1 VSPLAHQQIVRQVE
15 VSQKASIRR
24 ISRVLGQRRSSL
36 YYVPKRVNE
45 DAVIGALMQAQAE
58 SKVNWGFMM
67 LHHWMRRKGHKWN
80 HKRVYR
86 VYKGLGLNLRKAKHR
101 PKIKRVALN
110 PIAAKRI
117 NEGWSMDFLSDSMSH
132 KQGKVRI
139 LNILDEC
146 SRKALFSFAQKHF
159 TGRKLV
165 KILTGLIQQH
175 GKPSYVRCDNGPEF
189 ISKALENFCK
199 KKGIEIKF
207 SQPGKPT
214 QNGLVERLNGTMRL
228 ECLNLAQY
236 KTVEAVQRAIDE
248 WWHVYNFERP
258 HSALNYLTP
267 QEFVDQNQALYFIS
281 VAA

>member
-1 VSPLAHQQIVRQVE
+1 

-36 YYVPKRVNE
+36 YYVAKRIDS
-45 DAVIGALMQAQAE
+45 DAVIGSLMQAQAE
-58 SKVNWGFMM
+58 VKVNWGFK
-67 LHHWMRRKGHKWN
+67 LLYHWMRRKGHRWN

-86 VYKGLGLNLRKAKHR
+86 VYKALKLNLRKAKHR
-101 PKIKRVALN
+101 PKIKRIAIN
-110 PIAAKRI
+110 PLPAKWI

-132 KQGKVRI
+132 NQGKVRI

-146 SRKALFSFAQKHF
+146 SRKALFSLAQKHF

-165 KILTGLIQQH
+165 KILTTLIKQN
-175 GKPSYVRCDNGPEF
+175 GKPRYIRCDNGPEF
-189 ISKALENFCK
+189 VSKALEKFCK
-199 KKGIEIKF
+199 SQGIEIKF

-228 ECLNLAQY
+228 ECLNLSQF
-236 KTVEAVQRAIDE
+236 KTIEAVQIAIDE
-248 WWHVYNFERP
+248 WWQVYNFERP

-267 QEFVDQNQALYFIS
+267 HEFIEQNKGLYFIS

>member
-1 VSPLAHQQIVRQVE
+1 VSPNAHKEIVRQVE
-15 VSQKASIRR
+15 ESQKASIRR

-36 YYVPKRVNE
+36 YHVPKRINE
-45 DAVIGALMQAQAE
+45 DGVIGELMQAQAE
-58 SKVNWGFMM
+58 SKVNWGFKL
-67 LHHWMRRKGHKWN
+67 LHHFMRRKGHKWN

-86 VYKGLGLNLRKAKHR
+86 VYKALGLNLRKAKHR
-101 PKIKRVALN
+101 PKIKRVAIN

-132 KQGKVRI
+132 NQGKVRI

-146 SRKALFSFAQKHF
+146 SRKALFSLAQKHF

-165 KILTGLIQQH
+165 KILASLIKQN

-189 ISKALENFCK
+189 ISKALEKFCQRE
-199 KKGIEIKF
+199 GIEIRF

-228 ECLNLAQY
+228 ECLNLTQY
-236 KTVEAVQRAIDE
+236 KTIEAVQKAIDE
-248 WWHVYNFERP
+248 WWYIYNFERP

-267 QEFVDQNQALYFIS
+267 QEFIDKNQNLYFIS